1 MSDTVW
7 AVKMCLHSE
16 LTSVPASG
24 SGCHGN
30 HRTSFP
36 TNQILHSQQCQLTD
50 NILTL
55 SVLNG
60 LFLYKPT
67 GFRSSSKQKV
77 LMSVL
82 MEAGRISMVRPQV
95 FVLSGDNASEC
106 VERQRE
112 SFGHVLAQP
121 RVSLLVQTV
130 FGPHRLLDAVAGVQA
145 RGHLD
150 AAKSHIGTVSHL
162 KWVNFH
168 TKVFLYSLRM
178 VYDIFDVQNRFL
190 LPFFFWW

>member
-7 AVKMCLHSE
+7 AVKMHLLSE
-16 LTSVPASG
+16 LTSVPDSD

-36 TNQILHSQQCQLTD
+36 QTKFCICNND
-50 NILTL
+50 NWRTTL
-55 SVLNG
+55 SMLNG

-67 GFRSSSKQKV
+67 GFRSSSKQNV

-82 MEAGRISMVRPQV
+82 KEAGRIPTARVQV
-95 FVLSGDNASEC
+95 FVLSGDDASER

-112 SFGHVLAQP
+112 TFGHVLAQP
-121 RVSLLVQTV
+121 RVSLLTQTV

-150 AAKSHIGTVSHL
+150 AAKSHMGTVSHL
-162 KWVNFH
+162 EWVNFR
-168 TKVFLYSLRM
+168 TKVFFYSLRM
-178 VYDIFDVQNRFL
+178 VYDTFDVQNRFL
-190 LPFFFWW
+190 LPFFIWW